1 MSSASLPSPCVT
13 PVFPD
18 LAGLPRQPTPIP
30 TEEEEQER
38 DIRAVRNALYQY
50 REEPVIPEM
59 MEPFDLVRW
68 WDVRTFIKSVIIL
81 LIV

>member
-1 MSSASLPSPCVT
+1 MSSALLPSPCVT

-59 MEPFDLVRW
+59 MEPFDLVW
-68 WDVRTFIKSVIIL
+68 
-81 LIV
+81 